1 MTLVIKCTP
10 HLQLSIHDLKL
21 KYCKICFL
29 LFRVEWSVLRMTAAI
44 VKGLHR
50 VPLEHVPPLSLFSLS
65 LLKVLW
71 RLYTILNL
79 MLLLLQD
86 KFPFDSPFL
95 LELFIQF

>member
-1 MTLVIKCTP
+1 MTLVIKCTS

-21 KYCKICFL
+21 KYFKICFL
-29 LFRVEWSVLRMTAAI
+29 LFRVEWSVLRMTTAI

-86 KFPFDSPFL
+86 KFPFDSPFF

>member
-50 VPLEHVPPLSLFSLS
+50 VRLEHVPPLRLFSLS

-86 KFPFDSPFL
+86 KFPFDSPF
-95 LELFIQF
+95 F

>member
-50 VPLEHVPPLSLFSLS
+50 VPLEHVPPPFKPFFPLPTESLVALIHNTQSYVALIAGQIS
-65 LLKVLW
+65 
-71 RLYTILNL
+71 I
-79 MLLLLQD
+79 
-86 KFPFDSPFL
+86 
-95 LELFIQF
+95 